1 MELLRDQLIR
11 LGSIS
16 RERLIERYLS
26 WILPSSSALCS
37 ELEKRVCD
45 VGGKKRRRP
54 PPREKAKRHHH
65 HSVAIDCVVA
75 NDLSSIRITPVN
87 AKFLAERGLRSDAN
101 RRRLRLLVSPRLR
114 RATRRDCLRLSSCG
128 SGEMRDLQL

>member
-1 MELLRDQLIR
+1 M
-11 LGSIS
+11 
-16 RERLIERYLS
+16 
-26 WILPSSSALCS
+26 SAATR
-37 ELEKRVCD
+37 RV
-45 VGGKKRRRP
+45 VAFFIVVLH
-54 PPREKAKRHHH
+54 REKAKRHHH

-75 NDLSSIRITPVN
+75 DYLSSIRKTAVI
-87 AKFLAERGLRSDAN
+87 AKFLAERGLRSNLSLLNAN